1 MQTRSEMD
9 IRLMSSFKQLVLRMP
24 IEKITIKDITDQAG
38 VIRPT
43 FYNHFQDKYELLE
56 CIIRTDILEPMM
68 PLLQNGMVNAALTLI
83 FTNILKEKEFYLK
96 ASRLEGQNSFE
107 EITRSCI
114 QQLLEEYINQVTTGK
129 ADSGS
134 PLVRRFLTSENIAE
148 YYAASMT
155 FVVMRFLKTDQSVTP
170 SEMADIYEFL
180 ITHSMDDMVKAM
192 TS

>member
-1 MQTRSEMD
+1 
-9 IRLMSSFKQLVLRMP
+9 MP